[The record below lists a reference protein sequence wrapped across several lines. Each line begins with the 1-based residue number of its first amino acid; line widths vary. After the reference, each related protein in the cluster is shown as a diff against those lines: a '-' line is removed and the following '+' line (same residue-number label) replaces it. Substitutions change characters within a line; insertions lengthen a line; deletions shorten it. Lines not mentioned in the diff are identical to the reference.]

1 MITPNKKQN
10 TFITPEKAASFIPIF
25 ISAGISILI
34 IIFFVVPEYFKST
47 KVNLELNGLIK
58 KKNDLDNLKSQYK
71 VINKKFEKLNSEKTK
86 IIELVTGNTNLD
98 TLLDKLGEIASRNN
112 IEYLSIAPVRLI
124 KYAENTKENTKEKNK
139 AQTIKSDQTII
150 DPLLIE
156 GSKKYLINL
165 TFEAEFINL
174 LSFLRELEFQES
186 LILINDMNL
195 KLLSQN
201 GNNGEINNPSE
212 KIEVKLSTIFY
223 GKS

>member
-1 MITPNKKQN
+1 MITPYKKQN

-34 IIFFVVPEYFKST
+34 ISFFVVPEYFKST

-124 KYAENTKENTKEKNK
+124 KYEENTKEKNK

>member
-1 MITPNKKQN
+1 MISPNKKQN

-34 IIFFVVPEYFKST
+34 ISFFVVPEYFKST

-98 TLLDKLGEIASRNN
+98 TLLDRLGEIASRNN
-112 IEYLSIAPVRLI
+112 IEYLSIAPVKLI
-124 KYAENTKENTKEKNK
+124 KYEENTKEKNK
-139 AQTIKSDQTII
+139 AQTNKSDQTII

-186 LILINDMNL
+186 LILISDMNL

-201 GNNGEINNPSE
+201 DNNGEINNPSE
-212 KIEVKLSTIFY
+212 KVEVKLSTIFY

>member
-1 MITPNKKQN
+1 MISPNKKQN

-34 IIFFVVPEYFKST
+34 ISFFVVPEYFKST

-58 KKNDLDNLKSQYK
+58 KKNDLENLKSQYK

-98 TLLDKLGEIASRNN
+98 TLLDRLGEIASRNN
-112 IEYLSIAPVRLI
+112 IEYLSIAPVKLI
-124 KYAENTKENTKEKNK
+124 KYEENTKEKNK
-139 AQTIKSDQTII
+139 AQTNKSDQTII

-186 LILINDMNL
+186 LILISDMNL

-201 GNNGEINNPSE
+201 DNNGEINNPSE
-212 KIEVKLSTIFY
+212 KVEVKLSTIFY

>member
-1 MITPNKKQN
+1 MVKSIKIRKNL
-10 TFITPEKAASFIPIF
+10 ITPEKAASFLPVF
-25 ISAGISILI
+25 ISAGLSILI
-34 IIFFVVPEYFKST
+34 IIFFVIPKYVRST
-47 KVNLELNGLIK
+47 KVSLELNGFIK

-71 VINKKFEKLNSEKTK
+71 IINQKYEKLNYEKTK
-86 IIELVTGNTNLD
+86 IIELVTGKTNLD
-98 TLLDKLGEIASRNN
+98 TLLYSLGEIANRND
-112 IEYLSIAPVRLI
+112 IEFLSVVPVKLMN
-124 KYAENTKENTKEKNK
+124 YVGNTKEKNND
-139 AQTIKSDQTII
+139 KSNKDIQIT

-201 GNNGEINNPSE
+201 GNNGEINNPTE

>member
-10 TFITPEKAASFIPIF
+10 TFITPENAASFIPIF

-34 IIFFVVPEYFKST
+34 ISFFVVPEYFKST

-112 IEYLSIAPVRLI
+112 VEYLSIAPVRLI
-124 KYAENTKENTKEKNK
+124 KYEENTKEKNK
-139 AQTIKSDQTII
+139 AQTSESDQRII
-150 DPLLIE
+150 DPFLIE
-156 GSKKYLINL
+156 GSKKYLIDL

-201 GNNGEINNPSE
+201 DNNGELNNPSE

>member
-34 IIFFVVPEYFKST
+34 ILFFVVPEYFKST

-124 KYAENTKENTKEKNK
+124 KYAENTKEKNK
-139 AQTIKSDQTII
+139 AQTIKSDQIII

>member
-34 IIFFVVPEYFKST
+34 ISFFVVPEYFKST

-58 KKNDLDNLKSQYK
+58 KKNDLENLKSQYK
-71 VINKKFEKLNSEKTK
+71 VINKKFEKLSSEKTK

-98 TLLDKLGEIASRNN
+98 TLLDKLGEIASKNN
-112 IEYLSIAPVRLI
+112 VEYLSIAPVRLI
-124 KYAENTKENTKEKNK
+124 KYEENTKEKNK
-139 AQTIKSDQTII
+139 AQTSESDQTII

-156 GSKKYLINL
+156 GSKKYLIDL

-201 GNNGEINNPSE
+201 GNNGELNNPSE

>member
-1 MITPNKKQN
+1 MISPNKKQN

-34 IIFFVVPEYFKST
+34 ISFFVVPEYFKST

-98 TLLDKLGEIASRNN
+98 TLLDRLGEIASRNN
-112 IEYLSIAPVRLI
+112 IEYLSIAPVKLI
-124 KYAENTKENTKEKNK
+124 KYEENTKEKNK
-139 AQTIKSDQTII
+139 AQTNKSDQTII